1 MAQGLYPA
9 LHLFCKQSFIEK
21 QLCSFATVAEFCSCS
36 YYLLRACM
44 CAKSFLTLCDP
55 MHSSQPGKNYG
66 VGCCALLQGIFPIQ
80 GLNLRLLCLLHWQA
94 GSLPLVPP
102 GKPIYYVTN
111 QLKYCQFLFYN
122 IKERIFP
129 FLFGLYFHNL
139 FLLLFLPPFLPFS
152 LSLSLFSYIKT
163 WNLSWVW

>member
-55 MHSSQPGKNYG
+55 MHCSQPGKNYG

-94 GSLPLVPP
+94 GSLPLAPP
-102 GKPIYYVTN
+102 GKPFIHSLITS
-111 QLKYCQFLFYN
+111 N
-122 IKERIFP
+122 ISLMSVIACKIRKK
-129 FLFGLYFHNL
+129 
-139 FLLLFLPPFLPFS
+139 S
-152 LSLSLFSYIKT
+152 LSILKITQVVMNSHLMVRIISKA
-163 WNLSWVW
+163 